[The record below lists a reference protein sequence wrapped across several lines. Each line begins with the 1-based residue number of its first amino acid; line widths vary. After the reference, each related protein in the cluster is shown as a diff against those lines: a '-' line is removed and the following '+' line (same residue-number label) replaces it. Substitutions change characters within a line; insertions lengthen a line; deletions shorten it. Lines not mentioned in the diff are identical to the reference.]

1 MEKFKQVAKYII
13 LTFFVG
19 MSVMNLYNM
28 VTHVDHLLEE
38 K

>member
-1 MEKFKQVAKYII
+1 MDRFKQVAKYII

-19 MSVMNLYNM
+19 MSVMNLHSM
-28 VTHVDHLLEE
+28 VKYVDKMLEE